1 MARISSHEFI
11 KLNQLEQISKTKVN
25 AYWALKKQLVIP
37 DKDDPSY
44 EAFIKASE
52 VLRKIFFEEK
62 FNILD
67 AVVAERGYGPATDSD
82 THYRGRVM
90 ESVLNGSFDG
100 KSDPDF
106 RYCELKL
113 IETVGF
119 HKLAQVLTVGAIFNA
134 INKANGDYIVVEDYY
149 KSNFYKKVKQ
159 ALIMS
164 YRKEGMQLGM
174 TPDNIMPFTA
184 TEPIWAD
191 KLKEDWESV
200 RDEMKQAITEYKAGT
215 RKRKASGIC
224 KSDTNGTRRPNGYL
238 GIRSDCVIITPAFF
252 EIISKHYFLG

>member
-1 MARISSHEFI
+1 MERIPAHEFTE
-11 KLNQLEQISKTKVN
+11 LSRLEQISKSKVGS
-25 AYWALKKQLVIP
+25 YRALKDTLDIP
-37 DKDDPSY
+37 NRDDNSLQ
-44 EAFIKASE
+44 ALAKASS

-67 AVVAERGYGPATDSD
+67 AVVAERGYGPATPSD

-90 ESVLNGSFDG
+90 ERVLNGSFNG
-100 KSDPDF
+100 ESKPDF
-106 RYCELKL
+106 AYGDLKL
-113 IETVGF
+113 IETRGE
-119 HKLAQVLTVGAIFNA
+119 HKVAQVLTVGAIFNA
-134 INKANGDYIVVEDYY
+134 IDKAKGDYLVVDDYY

-238 GIRSDCVIITPAFF
+238 GIRSDCVIITPTFF